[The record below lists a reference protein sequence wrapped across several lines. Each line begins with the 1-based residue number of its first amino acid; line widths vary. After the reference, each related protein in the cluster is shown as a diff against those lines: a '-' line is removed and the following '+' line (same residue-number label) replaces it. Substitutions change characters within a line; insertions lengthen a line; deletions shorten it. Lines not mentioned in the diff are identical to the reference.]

1 MDSLLLAALLAVA
14 LLSLLAMGV
23 WVGFSLIAIALLALF
38 VNNNYAIDL
47 VFATTSW
54 GHLTSW
60 SLTALPLF
68 IWMGELLFRANIGQD
83 LFDGLA
89 PWLKRFPG
97 RLLHIN
103 VLGSGIFAAVSG
115 SSAATAATIGR
126 MTLPEL
132 SKRGYS
138 DNLSIG
144 SLAGSATL
152 GLLIPPSIILI
163 VYGIASEVSIAQL
176 FLAGII
182 PGLILISLF
191 MLYIALHSLVYPS
204 VQLAETTLLK
214 KRATLTKLIPI
225 TLLMLLVIG
234 SIYSG
239 IATPSE
245 SAALGVLGALIICY
259 RKNSLSVD
267 LIIQSLITTV
277 KTSTMILFILLGASF
292 LTMAM
297 GFLQI
302 PADLAHWVASKEL
315 SATQLLIYLTLV
327 FIVLGL
333 FLDGISIVILTSSI
347 LLPLVKQA
355 GFDPIWFGIYL
366 VIVVEMSQITPPVG
380 FNLFVIKGLIQD
392 KSLWLIAKAAFPF
405 FLILISSLVLFYL
418 YPQLVLGLTF

>member
-1 MDSLLLAALLAVA
+1 MDNLLLGAFLAVA
-14 LLSLLAMGV
+14 LIGLLALGL
-23 WVGFSLIAIALLALF
+23 WVGFSLIAIALLALLI
-38 VNNNYAIDL
+38 NNNHAIDL

-83 LFDGLA
+83 LFEGLA
-89 PWLKRFPG
+89 PWLKRIPG

-132 SKRGYS
+132 HKRGYRDS
-138 DNLSIG
+138 LSIG

-163 VYGIASEVSIAQL
+163 VYGITSEVSIAQL
-176 FLAGII
+176 FLAGIV

-191 MLYIALHSLVYPS
+191 MLYIALHSLAYPNHKIADPI
-204 VQLAETTLLK
+204 VLK
-214 KRATLTKLIPI
+214 KRSTLAKLIPI
-225 TLLMLLVIG
+225 TLLMMLVIG

-259 RKNSLSVD
+259 RKRNLSVD
-267 LIIQSLITTV
+267 LVVQSLITTV
-277 KTSTMILFILLGASF
+277 KTSSMILFILLGASF

-302 PADLAHWVASKEL
+302 PANLANWVANQDL
-315 SATQLLIYLTLV
+315 SPGQLLIYLTMV

-347 LLPLVKQA
+347 LLPLIKQA

-392 KSLWLIAKAAFPF
+392 KSLWIIAKAAFPF
-405 FLILISSLVLFYL
+405 FLILLFSLIVFYL
-418 YPQLVLGLTF
+418 YPQLVLSLTS